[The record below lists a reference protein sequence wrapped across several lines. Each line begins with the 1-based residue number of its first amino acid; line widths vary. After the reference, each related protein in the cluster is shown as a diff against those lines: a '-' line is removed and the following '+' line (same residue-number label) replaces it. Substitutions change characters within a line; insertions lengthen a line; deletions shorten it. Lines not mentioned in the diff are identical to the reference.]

1 MGEKTSKVPVKSEKE
16 TPSTSERRWEPL
28 TDLREEVDHLFDE
41 FREGWPFWAS
51 GRHRKPPSFD
61 SRFTFSVRMPAIDVI
76 DKEKEIELKAELPGM
91 DGDDIEVQ
99 LSDRLL
105 TISGEKK
112 EEREEGEKE
121 GNYYL
126 SEPRYGSFKPSL
138 TNPDGIDPQ
147 KVEASFSKGVLTV
160 TLPKTP
166 EARTS
171 TRKIEVKGKG

>member
-1 MGEKTSKVPVKSEKE
+1 MDEKTSKVPIKSEKE

-28 TDLREEVDHLFDE
+28 IDLREGVGHLFDE
-41 FREGWPFWAS
+41 FQEGWPFGAF
-51 GRHRKPPSFD
+51 GRHRKPPSFG
-61 SRFTFSVRMPAIDVI
+61 SGLTFSVRIPAVDVV
-76 DKEKEIELKAELPGM
+76 DKEKEVELKAELPGM
-91 DGDDIEVQ
+91 DENDIEVQ

-126 SEPRYGSFKPSL
+126 SERRYGSFKRSL
-138 TNPDGIDPQ
+138 SIPKGVDLE

-166 EARTS
+166 EAQES
-171 TRKIEVKGKG
+171 TRKIEVKGKD